1 MGSVVAQSQARDLLK
16 ALADPLRLQII
27 ESLSSGEKCVC
38 DLIQEIGLAQSKI
51 SRQSGRWVYYKLDIG
66 ALNELQ
72 LWLKQLTQDCQKS
85 SASCENN
92 ALHPQTEQKV
102 IEEPQTKQLG
112 FRGYL
117 KTLLSGET
125 ADNRKP

>member
-27 ESLSSGEKCVC
+27 ESLSGGEKCVC

-51 SRQSGRWVYYKLDIG
+51 SFHLKVLKESGLITDRQSGRWVYYKLDIS

-92 ALHPQTEQKV
+92 A
-102 IEEPQTKQLG
+102 
-112 FRGYL
+112 
-117 KTLLSGET
+117 
-125 ADNRKP
+125 

>member
-38 DLIQEIGLAQSKI
+38 DLIQETGLAQSKI
-51 SRQSGRWVYYKLDIG
+51 SFHLKVLKEAGLITDRQSGRWVYYKLDID

-72 LWLKQLTQDCQKS
+72 LWLKQLTKDCQKS

-92 ALHPQTEQKV
+92 A
-102 IEEPQTKQLG
+102 
-112 FRGYL
+112 
-117 KTLLSGET
+117 
-125 ADNRKP
+125 

>member
-27 ESLSSGEKCVC
+27 ESLSNGEKCVC
-38 DLIQEIGLAQSKI
+38 DLIAEIGLAQSKI
-51 SRQSGRWVYYKLDIG
+51 SFHLKVLKESGLITDRQSGRWVYYKLDIS

-92 ALHPQTEQKV
+92 A
-102 IEEPQTKQLG
+102 
-112 FRGYL
+112 
-117 KTLLSGET
+117 
-125 ADNRKP
+125 